1 MKGFCLNTFEN
12 NLVNSAVSHLLLNL
26 QLLTQDT
33 NIELLANK
41 VGRMTFWKLISQE
54 FPLSLSLSLNLF
66 FSTLLLHTLLL

>member
-1 MKGFCLNTFEN
+1 MLLASSFIFRVNGYIRLQKTNMKGFCLNTFEN

-41 VGRMTFWKLISQE
+41 VGRMTF
-54 FPLSLSLSLNLF
+54 
-66 FSTLLLHTLLL
+66 